1 MDNSEVLNNV
11 VGAYFDAY
19 KSMHNIMAITTMA
32 ELQELKTLIFEKLG
46 DKYDYED
53 IDECIISL
61 QRKDVESI
69 GAKFNSYPMIMSL
82 NDDDG
87 FPIQIVWALSQ
98 SSGIMLYNKDDNS
111 PFQAGQM
118 ISRFKSDKYKPYNKI
133 FLMANDGVIIPSFIN
148 DFIQKQFD
156 NGQR

>member
-1 MDNSEVLNNV
+1 MERPYEKFESFGGDKLS
-11 VGAYFDAY
+11 D
-19 KSMHNIMAITTMA
+19 A
-32 ELQELKTLIFEKLG
+32 ELLAIIIKAGTKDKTSVQLIQELMN
-46 DKYDYED
+46 KYDYED

-156 NGQR
+156 NGQG